1 MKITNLDFNML
12 LFFLIIIIVFLFVLL
27 IIQQIYFH
35 KKIKFAR
42 QDAIKR
48 SRAVINGQ
56 LNEQL
61 SPFFPDFPCSP
72 SDAHFLG
79 KPIDFIAFSG
89 LSEKDSVDE
98 ILFIEVKTG
107 SSNLSNRERAIKN
120 AVQEGRIRYVEY
132 RLC

>member
-12 LFFLIIIIVFLFVLL
+12 PFFLIIIIVFLFVLL